1 MLKQKL
7 NQIKVILGLE
17 VKLAADKLIDG
28 TSIEAEEFS
37 PGFPLFIL
45 AEDGTKSPAPAGEH
59 ETESGL
65 KLEVDAEGKIISAET
80 KAEETADVDET
91 EVAVAAAAEDMVPA
105 SVTPEEEAKK
115 QASVNEAL
123 TKMIMAVE
131 EIATDVANIKKDVT
145 ETKAEMASMKS
156 KYEKF
161 SKTPGAAKA
170 PSVTGGEFEAFS
182 ALDAKVAALQALKND
197 NFFTK

>member
-45 AEDGTKSPAPAGEH
+45 AADGTKSPAPMGDH

-65 KLEVDAEGKIISAET
+65 LLEVDAEGKIISAET
-80 KAEETADVDET
+80 KAEETVDVPEA
-91 EVAVAAAAEDMVPA
+91 EVAVAAAAEDVVPA
-105 SVTPEEEAKK
+105 DVTPTEQANKEA
-115 QASVNEAL
+115 AVTEAL
-123 TKMIMAVE
+123 SKMVMAVE
-131 EIATDVANIKKDVT
+131 QIATDVANIKKDVT

-161 SKTPGAAKA
+161 SKEPGAAKA
-170 PSVTGGEFEAFS
+170 PTVTRGEFEAMS